1 MVRCRQIRA
10 RVRGL
15 DGLEGR
21 GDIAV
26 ASDVGSPELL
36 DRRDAVAAAAH
47 RPPEVDERTRFLVAR
62 FPDFVSSAA
71 KTVDIF

>member
-1 MVRCRQIRA
+1 M
-10 RVRGL
+10 
-15 DGLEGR
+15 
-21 GDIAV
+21 